1 MRTIES
7 TLFEKCQGRLFPS
20 NEEIE
25 EAMYDEESE
34 LIPPYIPDLSPGAA
48 RITKDTAIGLLYRYD
63 IFTVKMVISLAQCEF
78 HRLTC
83 FDFQV

>member
-20 NEEIE
+20 KEEIE

-34 LIPPYIPDLSPGAA
+34 LIPSYIPDLSPGAA

-63 IFTVKMVISLAQCEF
+63 LL
-78 HRLTC
+78 LTIIIYC
-83 FDFQV
+83 KNAN